1 MLKQVAVA
9 AAKQD
14 MLIVL
19 AAGRLTP
26 TSWPGEGLWYSREIP
41 ESVLLQQWTKLADA
55 LCGQWNV
62 VAVDLHHEPHK
73 ATWGQGPANKRWDLA
88 ATRLG
93 NHVLSRCPRWLIFV
107 EGIHHGAPN
116 DGGAAKGYWWGEN
129 LVGAAQSPVSLT
141 DPTKLVYSPHIEG
154 PNSYKHAYFK
164 DRAFPTN
171 MPRVWKDHFL
181 EVKASSGVPFVI
193 GKMGGQLTDTAETQW
208 QQKAVDYFPS
218 QDISVF

>member
-1 MLKQVAVA
+1 MEPAASATTHSMAMHVPITSPLGAEANSTISPPTQSERWQPVLAATLFDSTAAGQGVSYVEMLKQVAVA

-73 ATWGQGPANKRWDLA
+73 ATN
-88 ATRLG
+88 THLG
-93 NHVLSRCPRWLIFV
+93 RPVLSVASRVHRVL
-107 EGIHHGAPN
+107 
-116 DGGAAKGYWWGEN
+116 
-129 LVGAAQSPVSLT
+129 PV
-141 DPTKLVYSPHIEG
+141 V
-154 PNSYKHAYFK
+154 
-164 DRAFPTN
+164 R
-171 MPRVWKDHFL
+171 
-181 EVKASSGVPFVI
+181 
-193 GKMGGQLTDTAETQW
+193 
-208 QQKAVDYFPS
+208 
-218 QDISVF
+218 